1 MTLAES
7 VYALTRQFPADERF
21 GLTSQVRR
29 AVVSVAS
36 CIAEGNARS
45 STKDY
50 ARLLSIAAG
59 SLAETETQ
67 LLLAE
72 RLGYMQANQIEVLF
86 NELRSVAKQLQ
97 ALKNALNSKIVADNA
112 PFPVPRSPFPA

>member
-1 MTLAES
+1 MSIPT
-7 VYALTRQFPADERF
+7 Y
-21 GLTSQVRR
+21 
-29 AVVSVAS
+29 
-36 CIAEGNARS
+36 IAEGNARN

-50 ARLLSIAAG
+50 LRFLSMAAG

-72 RLGYMQANQIEVLF
+72 RFGYVQTGGIETLL
-86 NELRSVAKQLQ
+86 NDLRSVSKQLQ
-97 ALKNALNSKIVADNA
+97 SLKNALKSRIVADNS